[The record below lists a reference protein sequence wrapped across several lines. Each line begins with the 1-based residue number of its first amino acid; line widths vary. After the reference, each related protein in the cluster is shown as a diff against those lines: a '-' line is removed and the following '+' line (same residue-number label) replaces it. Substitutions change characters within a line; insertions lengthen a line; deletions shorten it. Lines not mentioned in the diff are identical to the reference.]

1 MGRELA
7 MFPLGMVV
15 FPHQVVGLCVFEAR
29 YHHMLED
36 IEAEQRFG
44 TCLITKG
51 AEVGGHEE
59 RTAVGTVLQV
69 LGAQSLPNGQ
79 TLLMAVGVECFEVIA
94 WLKDDPYP
102 RAMVA
107 ERCCDQVAIEP
118 ALLKSTESA
127 VRALRALQSEVFAD
141 ECLQRNCEM
150 DADPW
155 VRSWQLCS
163 LTPMSTFDQFKV
175 LSLSN
180 PNDRLRLVAEICC
193 ERYGDYQRM
202 LALDPAPSPLD

>member
-69 LGAQSLPNGQ
+69 LGSSVAAQ
-79 TLLMAVGVECFEVIA
+79 
-94 WLKDDPYP
+94 
-102 RAMVA
+102 RADAAHGGRRRVLRGDRVA
-107 ERCCDQVAIEP
+107 EGRPV
-118 ALLKSTESA
+118 SSRHGGRT
-127 VRALRALQSEVFAD
+127 
-141 ECLQRNCEM
+141 
-150 DADPW
+150 
-155 VRSWQLCS
+155 
-163 LTPMSTFDQFKV
+163 
-175 LSLSN
+175 
-180 PNDRLRLVAEICC
+180 
-193 ERYGDYQRM
+193 M
-202 LALDPAPSPLD
+202 L